1 MCCVVSGVL
10 SCFFFSSSRRQTRC
24 ALVTGVQ
31 TCALPIFTLTF
42 PWQRHR
48 GCDRYHSKCKPF
60 DQCISID
67 LLGQFCPKHCADQ
80 TRQTKSNGA
89 RPFNDASPALYHKTN
104 NSVDGDCC
112 G

>member
-1 MCCVVSGVL
+1 MRISDW
-10 SCFFFSSSRRQTRC
+10 SSDVCSSD
-24 ALVTGVQ
+24 
-31 TCALPIFTLTF
+31 LTF

-112 G
+112 GCRYNGKKLGKASLREQVCQYG